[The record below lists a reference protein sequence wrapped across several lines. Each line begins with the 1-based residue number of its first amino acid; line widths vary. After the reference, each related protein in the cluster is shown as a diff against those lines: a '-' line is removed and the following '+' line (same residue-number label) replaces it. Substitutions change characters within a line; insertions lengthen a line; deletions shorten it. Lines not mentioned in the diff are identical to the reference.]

1 MNKEQKRVARCVCLK
16 ILYANSSSG
25 ILFNEIL
32 NNFNDNEALESINKE
47 QIKYASMLFSLTIE
61 NKIELDKLIE
71 SKLVNWKIQRL
82 ALMDKMI
89 LRMSLSEMLYVESV
103 PPKVSITEGVEIAKE
118 FSTEDSSSF
127 VNGILDAIY
136 NDVYMKDKKIN
147 KR

>member
-1 MNKEQKRVARCVCLK
+1 MTTPIEKIYKERHSKSEK
-16 ILYANSSSG
+16 K
-25 ILFNEIL
+25 F
-32 NNFNDNEALESINKE
+32 NEALESINKE

-89 LRMSLSEMLYVESV
+89 LRMSLSEMLYVDSV

-136 NDVYMKDKKIN
+136 NDKIIN
-147 KR
+147 

>member
-16 ILYANSSSG
+16 ILYANNSSG
-25 ILFNEIL
+25 ILFDEIL
-32 NNFNDNEALESINKE
+32 DNFNDNEALESINKE

-136 NDVYMKDKKIN
+136 NDKIIN
-147 KR
+147 

>member
-1 MNKEQKRVARCVCLK
+1 MNKEQKRAARCVCLK

-25 ILFNEIL
+25 VLFNEIL
-32 NNFNDNEALESINKE
+32 DNFNDDEALESINKE
-47 QIKYASMLFSLTIE
+47 QIKYASKLFDLTVA

-118 FSTEDSSSF
+118 FSTDDSSSF

-136 NDVYMKDKKIN
+136 NEKIIN
-147 KR
+147 

>member
-32 NNFNDNEALESINKE
+32 DNFNDDEALESINKE

-136 NDVYMKDKKIN
+136 NDKIIN
-147 KR
+147 

>member
-32 NNFNDNEALESINKE
+32 DNFNNDEALESINKE

-136 NDVYMKDKKIN
+136 NDKIIN
-147 KR
+147 

>member
-25 ILFNEIL
+25 VLFNDIL
-32 NNFNDNEALESINKE
+32 DNFNDNEALESINKE

-103 PPKVSITEGVEIAKE
+103 PPKVSIAEGVEIAKE
-118 FSTEDSSSF
+118 FSTNDSSSF

-136 NDVYMKDKKIN
+136 NEKIIN
-147 KR
+147 

>member
-32 NNFNDNEALESINKE
+32 DNFNNDEALESINKE
-47 QIKYASMLFSLTIE
+47 QIKYASMLFNLTIE

-136 NDVYMKDKKIN
+136 NDKIIN
-147 KR
+147 

>member
-1 MNKEQKRVARCVCLK
+1 MNKEEKRAARCVCLK

-25 ILFNEIL
+25 ALFNEIL
-32 NNFNDNEALESINKE
+32 DNFNDEEALEKINKA
-47 QIKYASMLFSLTIE
+47 QIEYASILFDVTIE
-61 NKIELDKLIE
+61 NKTELDKLIE

-89 LRMSLSEMLYVESV
+89 LRMSIAEMLYIDSV

-127 VNGILDAIY
+127 VNGILDAVY
-136 NDVYMKDKKIN
+136 NDFAYRFMKNII
-147 KR
+147 R

>member
-25 ILFNEIL
+25 VLFDDILE
-32 NNFNDNEALESINKE
+32 NFNDEEALESINKE
-47 QIKYASMLFSLTIE
+47 QTEYASMLFDLTVA

-103 PPKVSITEGVEIAKE
+103 PPKVSIAEGVEIAKE
-118 FSTEDSSSF
+118 FSTNDSSSF

-136 NDVYMKDKKIN
+136 NEKIIN
-147 KR
+147 

>member
-1 MNKEQKRVARCVCLK
+1 MNKEQKRAARCVCLK

-25 ILFNEIL
+25 VLFDEIL
-32 NNFNDNEALESINKE
+32 DNFNDNEALESINKE

-118 FSTEDSSSF
+118 FSTNDSSSF

-136 NDVYMKDKKIN
+136 NDKIIN
-147 KR
+147 

>member
-25 ILFNEIL
+25 VLFNDIL
-32 NNFNDNEALESINKE
+32 DNFNDNEALESINKE

-136 NDVYMKDKKIN
+136 NDKIIN
-147 KR
+147 

>member
-1 MNKEQKRVARCVCLK
+1 MNKEQKRAVRCVCLK
-16 ILYANSSSG
+16 ILYANSSTG

-32 NNFNDNEALESINKE
+32 DNFNDEEALENINKD
-47 QIKYASMLFSLTIE
+47 QIKYASMLFDLTIS

-103 PPKVSITEGVEIAKE
+103 PPKVSISEGIEIVKK
-118 FSTEDSSSF
+118 FSTDESSSF
-127 VNGILDAIY
+127 VNGILDSVFHSLE
-136 NDVYMKDKKIN
+136 DLSVSDH
-147 KR
+147 

>member
-136 NDVYMKDKKIN
+136 NDKIIN
-147 KR
+147 

>member
-32 NNFNDNEALESINKE
+32 DNFNNDEALESINKE

-103 PPKVSITEGVEIAKE
+103 PPKVSITEAVEIAKE

-136 NDVYMKDKKIN
+136 NDKIIN
-147 KR
+147 

>member
-32 NNFNDNEALESINKE
+32 DNFKDNEALESINKE
-47 QIKYASMLFSLTIE
+47 QIKYASMLFNLTIE
-61 NKIELDKLIE
+61 NKAELDKLIE

-136 NDVYMKDKKIN
+136 NDKIIN
-147 KR
+147 

>member
-25 ILFNEIL
+25 VLFDDILE
-32 NNFNDNEALESINKE
+32 NFNDEEALESINKE
-47 QIKYASMLFSLTIE
+47 QTEYASMLFDLTVA

-71 SKLVNWKIQRL
+71 SKLVKWKIQRL

-103 PPKVSITEGVEIAKE
+103 PPKVSIAEGVEIAKE
-118 FSTEDSSSF
+118 FSTNDSSSF

-136 NDVYMKDKKIN
+136 NEKIIN
-147 KR
+147 

>member
-1 MNKEQKRVARCVCLK
+1 MNKEQKRAARCVCLK

-25 ILFNEIL
+25 VLFDEIL
-32 NNFNDNEALESINKE
+32 DNFNDNEALESINKE

-136 NDVYMKDKKIN
+136 NEKIVN
-147 KR
+147 

>member
-1 MNKEQKRVARCVCLK
+1 MNKEEKRAARCVCLK

-25 ILFNEIL
+25 ALFDEIL
-32 NNFNDNEALESINKE
+32 DNFNDEEALEKINKA
-47 QIKYASMLFSLTIE
+47 QIEYASMLFDLT
-61 NKIELDKLIE
+61 NKNKTKLDKLIE

-89 LRMSLSEMLYVESV
+89 LRMSLSEMLYVDSV

-136 NDVYMKDKKIN
+136 NEKIIT
-147 KR
+147 

>member
-1 MNKEQKRVARCVCLK
+1 MNKEQKRAARCVCLK
-16 ILYANSSSG
+16 ILYANSSTG

-32 NNFNDNEALESINKE
+32 DNFKDEEALEKINKD
-47 QIKYASMLFSLTIE
+47 QIKYASMLFDLTVS

-82 ALMDKMI
+82 ALMDKII

-103 PPKVSITEGVEIAKE
+103 PPKVSIAEGVEIAKE
-118 FSTEDSSSF
+118 FSTSDSSSF

-136 NDVYMKDKKIN
+136 NEKIVN
-147 KR
+147 

>member
-25 ILFNEIL
+25 ILFNEVL
-32 NNFNDNEALESINKE
+32 DNFNDNEALESINKE

-136 NDVYMKDKKIN
+136 NDKIIN
-147 KR
+147 

>member
-1 MNKEQKRVARCVCLK
+1 MNKEQKRAARCVCLK
-16 ILYANSSSG
+16 ILYANSSTG

-32 NNFNDNEALESINKE
+32 DNFKDEEALEKINKD
-47 QIKYASMLFSLTIE
+47 QIKYASMLFDLTVE

-82 ALMDKMI
+82 ALMDKII

-103 PPKVSITEGVEIAKE
+103 PPKVSIAEGVEIAKE
-118 FSTEDSSSF
+118 FSTSDSSSF

-136 NDVYMKDKKIN
+136 NEKIVN
-147 KR
+147 